1 MDDTIAAI
9 STALGIGAI
18 SIIRVSGDESINI
31 VNSIFKGKDLTKV
44 ETHTIHYGHIVDNE
58 NIIDEVL
65 VTIMKS
71 PKTFTKEDIVE
82 INCHGGIATTN
93 KVLELLLLKG
103 ARLAEPGEFTKRA
116 FLNGRIDLVEADG
129 IMNLINS
136 KSEQTRKMSINQLN
150 GTVSN
155 KIKEL
160 RDDLVGMI
168 SNIEVNIDYPEY
180 IDIEELTNEK
190 ILPSILDFKNKLEK
204 IIKDKYVN
212 IVALPFGT
220 PYLSTHKNFSHIKK
234 STFNGKVYDT
244 ITTLRVGWEPDTSP
258 FSKNFNKVV
267 VGFFVKILSK
277 LKIIKNK
284 EKVMDKC
291 QKVCDEYYKNAKIL
305 LKNKLTLFKCIGFQC
320 ISLTFLYLVPFVL
333 SYALKINGS
342 FTWYESISAASYVF
356 MMGCYVPIPG
366 ATGGMEY
373 GFSGFFGN
381 FVSGYQ
387 LSAFLVSWRTIT
399 YYIPL
404 LFGAI
409 VFNIK
414 NNREKIGDN
423 KNGK

>member
-1 MDDTIAAI
+1 MLIILVLTGFMLWYLLKDHYFEIIDSLKNANYLCILLAVLVYSFHILFDVLSFDSLTKMY
-9 STALGIGAI
+9 SNKVSFLYQVYLGIIYRFFSGVTPLATGGQPMLVYELKKKDI
-18 SIIRVSGDESINI
+18 SISNGTNICVQAYMVFQVALMILGFIAIILNKTLHLFAYVPFLAQLTAVGFIINFFI
-31 VNSIFKGKDLTKV
+31 LI
-44 ETHTIHYGHIVDNE
+44 
-58 NIIDEVL
+58 
-65 VTIMKS
+65 
-71 PKTFTKEDIVE
+71 
-82 INCHGGIATTN
+82 
-93 KVLELLLLKG
+93 LLLC
-103 ARLAEPGEFTKRA
+103 
-116 FLNGRIDLVEADG
+116 
-129 IMNLINS
+129 
-136 KSEQTRKMSINQLN
+136 
-150 GTVSN
+150 VS
-155 KIKEL
+155 
-160 RDDLVGMI
+160 
-168 SNIEVNIDYPEY
+168 
-180 IDIEELTNEK
+180 
-190 ILPSILDFKNKLEK
+190 
-204 IIKDKYVN
+204 
-212 IVALPFGT
+212 
-220 PYLSTHKNFSHIKK
+220 
-234 STFNGKVYDT
+234 
-244 ITTLRVGWEPDTSP
+244 

-414 NNREKIGDN
+414 KNREKIGDN